1 SAPASCPSEAEA
13 APAADRDSAVSSE
26 YSENRCGAGQNEVSA
41 SAVLSPSASSP
52 EPPPS
57 PVPEEPSLS
66 AASPPAGV
74 GAANGAVDGWAA
86 AAELS
91 PAWSPDLPSSSARVV
106 PAVSAEASVSSPA
119 PGTAKASV
127 SGETSAASSA
137 VPPPDLPPGSVS
149 EASLSS
155 SAADVTGMASV
166 AGESSE
172 GPDA

>member
-1 SAPASCPSEAEA
+1 MTMSTGRRMRHHIGRFFFAALPPGCLGPPGPFGPPGPPEPVVSAEPASAPASCPSEAEA

-86 AAELS
+86 AAERS
-91 PAWSPDLPSSSARVV
+91 EERRV
-106 PAVSAEASVSSPA
+106 
-119 PGTAKASV
+119 
-127 SGETSAASSA
+127 
-137 VPPPDLPPGSVS
+137 
-149 EASLSS
+149 
-155 SAADVTGMASV
+155 
-166 AGESSE
+166 
-172 GPDA
+172 